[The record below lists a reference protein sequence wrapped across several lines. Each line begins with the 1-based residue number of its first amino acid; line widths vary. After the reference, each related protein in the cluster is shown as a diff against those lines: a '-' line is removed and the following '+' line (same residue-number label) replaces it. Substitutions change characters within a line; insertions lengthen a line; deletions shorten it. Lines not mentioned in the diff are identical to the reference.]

1 MGGNIVPRKSVVATD
16 ILSSGKQGDVI
27 GFNTYKLRTSANPWV
42 QTGVKAFLA
51 DKEHILAC
59 TQAHHSMEGRDPIR
73 VGTVEQNKKTPD
85 WAKGAHAAH
94 EEHPKHDHGQYF
106 FSFQQER

>member
-1 MGGNIVPRKSVVATD
+1 M
-16 ILSSGKQGDVI
+16 I

-73 VGTVEQNKKTPD
+73 VGTVEQNKKTPIGPRGPMPPMRNIQSMTMVMTKR
-85 WAKGAHAAH
+85 WSMRKKVKRTTMARN
-94 EEHPKHDHGQYF
+94 P
-106 FSFQQER
+106 